1 MNLKNITLN
10 TAELGHVQWEDV
22 KKVQPSNNGFVFFV
36 SYNTVTRSD
45 IDGEETNVLI
55 GNYIQTDFNH
65 EPTYKELI
73 NWIISKE
80 YPNGKENQ
88 LLRQGVHNPE
98 DEEYLEYYYNVENIV
113 NEVKALLD

>member
-10 TAELGHVQWEDV
+10 TAELGHVEWSSI
-22 KKVQPSNNGFVFFV
+22 KKLQPANEGFVFFV
-36 SYNTVTRSD
+36 SYYVVTKND
-45 IDGEETNVLI
+45 ISSEETDVLVA
-55 GNYIQTDFNH
+55 NYIQTDFDH

-88 LLRQGVHNPE
+88 LLRQGIHNPE
-98 DEEYLEYYYNVENIV
+98 DAEYLDYYKNVENIV
-113 NEVKALLD
+113 AEVKSLLN